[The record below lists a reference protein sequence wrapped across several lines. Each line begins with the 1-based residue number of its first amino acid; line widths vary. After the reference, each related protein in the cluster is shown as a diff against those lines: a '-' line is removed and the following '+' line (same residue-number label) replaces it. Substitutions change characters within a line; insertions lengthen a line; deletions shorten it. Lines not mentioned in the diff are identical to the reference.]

1 MDFHS
6 DIALGQSYNL
16 RNIRLPDIF
25 QFQRNNDTVY
35 LWKFGYR
42 LIQYA
47 DLRFDIYNL
56 LLG

>member
-1 MDFHS
+1 MDFHP
-6 DIALGQSYNL
+6 DIALGQSYDL
-16 RNIRLPDIF
+16 CNIRLPDIF

-35 LWKFGYR
+35 LRKFGYR

-47 DLRFDIYNL
+47 DLKFDIYNF